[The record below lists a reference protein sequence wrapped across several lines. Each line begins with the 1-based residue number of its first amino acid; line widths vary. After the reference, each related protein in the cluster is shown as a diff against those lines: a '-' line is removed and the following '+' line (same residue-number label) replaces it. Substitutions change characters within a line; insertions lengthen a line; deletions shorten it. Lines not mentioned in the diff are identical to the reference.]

1 MTQRLLILGGTG
13 DAAAL
18 AHRCIGMGGLTVISS
33 LAGRT
38 RAPSSLPGEVRVGGF
53 GGVEAMA
60 DYLDRQSIDA
70 VIDATHPFADTISHH
85 AAAACRLRPT
95 PRLML
100 VRPPWQ
106 PGLGDRWIEVATMD
120 AAAAALPSDARA
132 FLTVGRQELASFA
145 HRRDVW
151 FLVRLIDPP
160 DGPPLPGP
168 QAVIKARGPFDAAA
182 EQALM
187 ADHGITTVVTKNS
200 GGHASVAKLAAARA
214 LNLPVVMVR
223 RPPLPPGDRVESA
236 DAALG
241 WLHDVL
247 RSGRSTWACAGS

>member
-1 MTQRLLILGGTG
+1 MTQRVLILGGTG

-18 AHRCIGMGGLTVISS
+18 ASRCGGVDGLTVISS

-38 RAPSSLPGEVRVGGF
+38 RAPAPLPGEVRVGGF
-53 GGVEAMA
+53 GGVEGLV
-60 DYLDRQSIDA
+60 DYLDHQSIDA
-70 VIDATHPFADTISHH
+70 VIDATHPFADIMSHH

-95 PRLML
+95 PWLML

-106 PGLGDRWIEVATMD
+106 AAPGDRWIEVATMN
-120 AAAAALPSDARA
+120 AAAAALPPGARA
-132 FLTVGRQELASFA
+132 FLTVGRQELAPFA
-145 HRRDVW
+145 YRRDVW

-160 DGPPLPGP
+160 DEPPMPGP
-168 QAVIKARGPFDAAA
+168 HAIVMARGPFDTAA
-182 EQALM
+182 EQVLM
-187 ADHGITTVVTKNS
+187 VEHKITSVVTKNS
-200 GGHASVAKLAAARA
+200 GGNANAAKLAAART
-214 LNLPVVMVR
+214 LNLPVVMVQ
-223 RPPLPPGDRVESA
+223 RPLLPAGDRVESV